1 MRLKRGA
8 SRLAYA
14 RCCAG
19 DMLVYGIGVGVR
31 KASGT
36 AQESNDDCPDSMRLA
51 ALCWDVV
58 GLAPIRLLTRAVRCW
73 GVKRRAV
80 ITRSVLVGLTALA
93 VLPAHAA
100 TYYLTISGQGG
111 LPEYD
116 TLFAK
121 YSKELDTALKAGGG
135 DPRTEVLSGP
145 KATRTEV
152 ESAFS
157 RLGAQVHEGDFFAL
171 MLIGHGTFD
180 GTDYKFNIPGPD
192 VTAAEIAKLMDRVP
206 TKQQAVVVMTSCS
219 GGAISALSRKGRV
232 VITATK
238 SGTERNVVVF
248 TRYWIDALQDP
259 AADTDKSASV
269 SLLEAFKYADRKTV
283 EYYEA
288 QKLLATEH
296 ALLVDNGATTGVRNP
311 GPANGQ
317 GLAAAAFPLLKS
329 QGETAKAVS
338 PEKQKLVAKKEDLEA
353 RIDQLKYQKAAMDE
367 TDYKKQ
373 MSALLL
379 ELAKTQAE
387 IDQ

>member
-1 MRLKRGA
+1 MRRGVA
-8 SRLAYA
+8 
-14 RCCAG
+14 
-19 DMLVYGIGVGVR
+19 
-31 KASGT
+31 
-36 AQESNDDCPDSMRLA
+36 
-51 ALCWDVV
+51 
-58 GLAPIRLLTRAVRCW
+58 
-73 GVKRRAV
+73 
-80 ITRSVLVGLTALA
+80 RSVSRIAWLLVAILA
-93 VLPAHAA
+93 VLPARAA

-121 YSKELDTALKAGGG
+121 YAKDLDTALKAGGG
-135 DPRTEVLSGP
+135 DPHTEVLSGP
-145 KATRTEV
+145 KATRPEI
-152 ESAFS
+152 EAAFS
-157 RLGAQVHEGDFFAL
+157 RLAGQIHDGDFFAL
-171 MLIGHGTFD
+171 LLIGHGTFD

-192 VTAAEIAKLMDRVP
+192 VSGADIAKLLDRIP
-206 TKQQAVVVMTSCS
+206 TRQQAVVAMTSCS
-219 GGAISALSRKGRV
+219 GGAIPALTRKGRV

-259 AADTDKSASV
+259 AADTDKSASL

-296 ALLVDNGATTGVRNP
+296 ALLVDNGANAGVRNP

-317 GLAAAAFPLLKS
+317 GLLAAIFPLLKS
-329 QGETAKAVS
+329 PGESAKAVS

-353 RIDQLKYQKAAMDE
+353 RIDKLKYEKAAMDE
-367 TDYKKQ
+367 GDYKRQ

-379 ELAKTQAE
+379 ELARTQAE